1 MFLPFR
7 CLVSG
12 LRSRNNSTA
21 SESGYGLVA
30 ERVLAKDEIRV
41 RFPVPALDARKIK
54 ARSWRNPLS
63 SPPASSSQTSR
74 VGDNP
79 VDMCIK
85 DILRVHVKIDIMAL
99 YSHDSKRQSYFRV
112 LYSFM

>member
-1 MFLPFR
+1 
-7 CLVSG
+7 
-12 LRSRNNSTA
+12 
-21 SESGYGLVA
+21 
-30 ERVLAKDEIRV
+30 
-41 RFPVPALDARKIK
+41 
-54 ARSWRNPLS
+54 
-63 SPPASSSQTSR
+63 
-74 VGDNP
+74 